1 MRIRS
6 TVTALGTTLAL
17 ALLLI
22 ATSAPVFAELLQVE
36 KVDPPISI
44 LEAGPQQVQPKSP
57 PRKPRGEG
65 NGEGTGIVFK
75 PDVRVIYQGDTW
87 NGANIEYRFRVEN
100 IAVETAYNVVL
111 ANKISHH
118 HINSTLGTL
127 QSGSSGTIASL
138 ATDQFQDVT
147 ITCAPLPNYY
157 CDGASLSAIVPND
170 LNQANNRAGSN

>member
-6 TVTALGTTLAL
+6 TVSALGTTLAL
-17 ALLLI
+17 ALMLV
-22 ATSAPVFAELLQVE
+22 ATSAPAFAELPRVE

-44 LEAGPQQVQPKSP
+44 LEAGPRTQPQSP

-75 PDVRVIYQGDTW
+75 PDVRVIYQGETW

-118 HINSTLGTL
+118 HISSTLSTL

-170 LNQANNRAGSN
+170 LNQANNSASSD